1 MTVLEIQRALIA
13 RGYDPGA
20 ADGVWGPLT
29 KEAVKAFQK
38 DQGLTADGIVG
49 PKTLA
54 ALVPELRDVGTHM
67 LTIDVL
73 RKVCP
78 SARDDIVEGIIERRS
93 AIDAAGIVTKPRMA
107 HFLAQI
113 ATETRGLQA
122 LEESLYYKT
131 AARLMEV
138 WPTRF
143 KTAASAQ
150 PYVKNPQKLANF
162 VYGGRLGND
171 RDNDG
176 WLYRGSGLIM
186 TTGESN
192 YREAGYADRPDDL
205 RSMPG
210 ALDSALVY
218 WMSRGLNALADK
230 GDIVAVRKRV
240 NGGTIGLD
248 ECRAYFKKASRALG
262 L

>member
-1 MTVLEIQRALIA
+1 MTVLEIQRALVA
-13 RGYDPGA
+13 RGYDPGV
-20 ADGVWGPLT
+20 ADGVWGPLSRA
-29 KEAVKAFQK
+29 AVKQFQK
-38 DQGLTADGIVG
+38 DHGLTADGIVG

-54 ALVPELRDVGTHM
+54 ALAPELRDVGTHM

-93 AIDAAGIVTKPRMA
+93 ALDAAGIVTKPRMA

-143 KTAASAQ
+143 KTAVSAQ
-150 PYVKNPQKLANF
+150 PYVKNPQALANH

-171 RDNDG
+171 RVNDG
-176 WLYRGSGLIM
+176 WLYRGGGLIQ
-186 TTGESN
+186 TTGKSN
-192 YREAGYADRPDDL
+192 YADAGYADRPDDL

-218 WMSRGLNALADK
+218 WMGRGLNALADK
-230 GDIVAVRKRV
+230 GDITAVRRRV
-240 NGGTIGLD
+240 NGGTHGLD
-248 ECRAYFKKASRALG
+248 ECRVFFKRASQALG

>member
-1 MTVLEIQRALIA
+1 MTVLEIQRALIEL
-13 RGYDPGA
+13 GYDLGVP
-20 ADGVWGPLT
+20 DGIWGPMA
-29 KEAVKAFQK
+29 KEAVKAFQRNH
-38 DQGLTADGIVG
+38 GLSADGIAG

-54 ALVPELRDVGTHM
+54 ALKPELRDVGTHM
-67 LTIDVL
+67 LTIEVL

-93 AIDAAGIVTKPRMA
+93 AIDAAGIVTRQRMA
-107 HFLAQI
+107 HFLSQI

-122 LEESLYYKT
+122 LEESLHYKS
-131 AARLMEV
+131 AKRLMEV
-138 WPTRF
+138 WPSRF

-150 PYVKNPQKLANF
+150 PYVKNPQALANH

-171 RDNDG
+171 RVNDG
-176 WLYRGSGLIM
+176 WLYRGGGLIM
-186 TTGESN
+186 TTGEAN
-192 YREAGYADRPDDL
+192 YTEAGYADRPDDL

-210 ALDSALVY
+210 ALDSALVF
-218 WMSRGLNALADK
+218 WMGKGLNALADR
-230 GDIVAVRKRV
+230 GDIVAVRRRV

-248 ECRAYFKKASRALG
+248 ECRVFFKRASKALG

>member
-1 MTVLEIQRALIA
+1 MTVLEIQRALIEL
-13 RGYDPGA
+13 GYDLGVP
-20 ADGVWGPLT
+20 DGIWGPMA

-38 DQGLTADGIVG
+38 DHGLSADGIAG

-54 ALVPELRDVGTHM
+54 ALKPELRDVGTHM
-67 LTIDVL
+67 LTVDVL

-78 SARDDIVEGIIERRS
+78 GARDDIVEGIIERRS
-93 AIDAAGIVTKPRMA
+93 AIDTAGIVTKPRMA

-113 ATETRGLQA
+113 ATETGGLRA
-122 LEESLYYKT
+122 LEENLNYSAK
-131 AARLMEV
+131 RLLAV
-138 WPTRF
+138 WPSRF
-143 KTAASAQ
+143 KTRARAQ
-150 PYVKNPQKLANF
+150 AYANNPQALANF

-192 YREAGYADRPDDL
+192 YEEAGYADRPEAL

-210 ALDSALVY
+210 ALYSALVY